1 MILRTWKNSQNL
13 TEFSNEVMGGLVG
26 INTMLLVQSVHESV
40 GCTDLSLVDGQ
51 VRFFFV
57 IRPLNYQY
65 CSLLPCVGVWE
76 CGVGSWAPTPFT
88 RMQELI
94 YLIPMGN
101 ALHKVQQRRY
111 YIPMIAINKNFLHF
125 QVSLRGDSLFLLRS
139 SDNIE
144 MFAATYRPKVLERDL
159 KIGFV
164 RV

>member
-1 MILRTWKNSQNL
+1 
-13 TEFSNEVMGGLVG
+13 
-26 INTMLLVQSVHESV
+26 MLLVQPVHESV
-40 GCTDLSLVDGQ
+40 SCTDLSLIDGQ
-51 VRFFFV
+51 MRFSSVIV
-57 IRPLNYQY
+57 IRPLHYHY
-65 CSLLPCVGVWE
+65 IPCVGVWE

-111 YIPMIAINKNFLHF
+111 YIPKIAINENFLHF
-125 QVSLRGDSLFLLRS
+125 QVSRRVNSSSHFRS

-144 MFAATYRPKVLERDL
+144 IFAATHRPKVMERDL
-159 KIGFV
+159 NIGSV